1 MAAPRRRL
9 VRPLAVAAV
18 AVQQRQR
25 RVQTLRAKLARDR
38 IALARWMSRL
48 RRAFHTVER
57 LQVRITRAD
66 RAIARLE
73 ES

>member
-66 RAIARLE
+66 RAIARL
-73 ES
+73 